1 MPTPTFSVST
11 EIRAAPETVFAYVSD
26 LSKHGEWAANA
37 LRVEPRDNTPL
48 RVGKKYDSTA
58 TVGGREFHAALQITA
73 YDPPRVFSF
82 SGSDETGTF
91 SHRFTFEPVENRTR
105 VTRTV
110 SFDLSLPQYAF
121 YLLALNRVRLP
132 AAHKALQRLREQVE
146 KEQG

>member
-1 MPTPTFSVST
+1 MPTPSFAVST

-26 LSKHGEWAANA
+26 LSKHGAWAAND

-48 RVGKKYDSTA
+48 SVGKKYKSTA
-58 TVGGREFHAALQITA
+58 TVGGRDFHAALQITA
-73 YDPPRVFSF
+73 YDPPRVFAF

-91 SHRFTFEPVENRTR
+91 SHRFMFDPVENRTR

-132 AAHKALQRLREQVE
+132 AAHKALGRLKERLE
-146 KEQG
+146 KD